1 MYPNQK
7 WFIEQV
13 YTLITKVFIRDYAQ
27 IKSFFF
33 PSKLK
38 YISRN
43 VSSPV
48 KCQIYML
55 CPELQIEN
63 ETLYSQVIN
72 CADNKESLEL
82 NIKELEPQKM
92 RTFLNIWG
100 YNILFIYQVIIIYS
114 KSMWEQFLTL
124 PSSVAW
130 KPFLRYSPF
139 NVEYLLCR

>member
-1 MYPNQK
+1 M
-7 WFIEQV
+7 
-13 YTLITKVFIRDYAQ
+13 
-27 IKSFFF
+27 
-33 PSKLK
+33 
-38 YISRN
+38 
-43 VSSPV
+43 SSPV

-124 PSSVAW
+124 PSSVA
-130 KPFLRYSPF
+130 
-139 NVEYLLCR
+139 

>member
-1 MYPNQK
+1 MHPNKK
-7 WFIEQV
+7 WFI
-13 YTLITKVFIRDYAQ
+13 ITGNTRLLQTFSSEIMLRLYN
-27 IKSFFF
+27 FF